1 MWTTAENLIRK
12 CLSNEKRKKLRVQNN
27 GLRVKESILE
37 EEQGLGGGEECTV
50 IAIELKWN

>member
-1 MWTTAENLIRK
+1 MWTTAENFIRK